1 MTQFKRDPLHNDANA
16 SADAG
21 RDAAYQQSIS
31 FLYDR
36 INYEGAAATSSK
48 YPFRL
53 GRMAELV
60 ERIGLG
66 HYLFDRTQSIRS
78 CPPKPLIHIAG
89 TKGKGSTAA
98 IAASILTAAGYRTG
112 LYTSPHLNELEERF
126 RIDSVPCPKSTF
138 VELVDEIRP
147 VVASMDKQE
156 GLQPT
161 FFELTTA
168 LGMLYFDKRACQ
180 AIVLE
185 VGLGGRLDST
195 NVFASS
201 VAVITS
207 IGLDHQNVL
216 GDTLEEIAAEKAGII
231 KGGIPVVSAVLR
243 PAAAEVIAQKAAVD
257 RSTLYQ
263 LGRDFDVEA
272 TMEND
277 WGSEVVFKFKA
288 GFQRQPNRIDL
299 RARLALEGA
308 HQPGNAAAAI
318 AAIDR
323 VDSPPLMVSEEAIRR
338 GLADVTSAARI
349 ERFDLPRSIT
359 GIVDAA
365 HNEDSIAALVAASKS
380 RFASQPLTIVFGA
393 SRDKKAEVMLG
404 LLSPIADAL
413 VLTRYQGN
421 PRYRDPHEL
430 FALLPQTI
438 RIKTIVIDEPTA
450 ACDKALSL
458 TVDGGVLVVCGSF
471 FLAAE
476 TRPWMLAKMG
486 AGTPKQS
493 VFDD

>member
-1 MTQFKRDPLHNDANA
+1 VTRIKRDPLSDDANA
-16 SADAG
+16 SANAPANASG
-21 RDAAYQQSIS
+21 DAAHQQALS

-60 ERIGLG
+60 ERIGLS
-66 HYLFDRTQSIRS
+66 HYLFNQPGNRS
-78 CPPKPLIHIAG
+78 GRPPKPLIHIAG

-98 IAASILTAAGYRTG
+98 MAASILTAAGYRTG
-112 LYTSPHLNELEERF
+112 LYMSPHLNELEERF
-126 RIDSVPCPKSTF
+126 RIDAVPCPKPTF
-138 VELVDEIRP
+138 VELVNEIRP
-147 VVASMDKQE
+147 VVEAMDDQD

-168 LGMLYFDKRACQ
+168 LGMLYFDKQACD

-231 KGGIPVVSAVLR
+231 KGGIPVVSAVMR
-243 PAAAEVIAQKAAVD
+243 QAAAEVIAEKAAANQ
-257 RSTLYQ
+257 SKLYQ
-263 LGRDFDVEA
+263 LGRDFDVKA
-272 TMEND
+272 TMQAN
-277 WGSEVVFKFKA
+277 WGSDIVFDFSKSPDQS
-288 GFQRQPNRIDL
+288 GVRSGL
-299 RARLALEGA
+299 HARLALEGA

-318 AAIDR
+318 TAIDR
-323 VDSPPLMVSEEAIRR
+323 LDSPALLVSDEAIGR
-338 GLADVTSAARI
+338 GLLNVTSAARI
-349 ERFDLPRSIT
+349 ERFDLPRSIA

-365 HNEDSIAALVAASKS
+365 HNEDSISALVATLKT
-380 RFASQPLTIVFGA
+380 RFANQSISIVFGT
-393 SRDKKAEVMLG
+393 SRDKRAEAMLAM
-404 LLSPIADAL
+404 LEPIAASMT
-413 VLTRYQGN
+413 LTRYQGN
-421 PRYRDPHEL
+421 PRYFDPDQMFAMLPRDK
-430 FALLPQTI
+430 
-438 RIKTIVIDEPTA
+438 RGKTIVIEHPIA
-450 ACDKALSL
+450 ACNHALSH
-458 TVDGGVLVVCGSF
+458 TVDGGVLVICGSF

-476 TRPWMLAKMG
+476 TRPWMIQATK
-486 AGTPKQS
+486 
-493 VFDD
+493 